1 MNMRHLKKSGIVPTY
16 TRLLFILMGCFLVLS
31 GQTFSEDIQIQYP
44 VTISILQKAY
54 QNEEE
59 AVHAYHAYAPKAL
72 SDDYPNI
79 SYLFTAFAASE
90 SIHARN
96 FKQLLTSLGVEVKKF
111 PEPKIKVSSTKNNL
125 GDAADRELKDIDK
138 RYPEFIRQIK
148 PENNREA
155 LRVFAYTLESEKQH
169 RDDIQ
174 QIRKGTGFLFGIL
187 SSMIENKIKQ
197 YFICRICGALADTPP
212 KDACPICHTPA
223 PTYTEVKRTGS

>member
-1 MNMRHLKKSGIVPTY
+1 MTGIRPVW
-16 TRLLFILMGCFLVLS
+16 TRLLFILTGFFLVLS
-31 GQTFSEDIQIQYP
+31 GQTFGEGVQNMPQYP
-44 VTISILQKAY
+44 VTISVLQKAY

-59 AVHAYHAYAPKAL
+59 AIHAYHAYANKAL

-79 SYLFTAFAASE
+79 SYLFTTFAASE
-90 SIHARN
+90 SVHARN
-96 FKQLLTSLGVEVKKF
+96 FRQLLTSLGVGVK
-111 PEPKIKVSSTKNNL
+111 ELPKPKVVVLSTRNNL
-125 GDAADRELKDIDK
+125 SDAADRELKDINR

-148 PENNREA
+148 RENHQEA

-187 SSMIENKIKQ
+187 SGMIENRTNQ

-212 KDACPICHTPA
+212 KDDCPICHTPA
-223 PTYTEVKRTGS
+223 PTYTEVKRAGK